1 MKTIYRVGN
10 GLRLS
15 YTSPCIY
22 TAIVHPNLGRI
33 WRNQSLR
40 HDATRI
46 PGTPPP
52 TSCAACI
59 SPVPCRVTRCDKLS
73 NNARVLTITEA
84 DRHGWDRSRL
94 SLGEGGGGGLP
105 PTPSPRLGLGHRRV
119 RQGGGRVDELMA
131 MANTQ
136 GDN

>member
-1 MKTIYRVGN
+1 MKTIYSVLG
-10 GLRLS
+10 GEWP
-15 YTSPCIY
+15 TAVVHVAVY
-22 TAIVHPNLGRI
+22 TAIVHPNLARI

-46 PGTPPP
+46 PGSPPP

-84 DRHGWDRSRL
+84 DRHGRDRSRL
-94 SLGEGGGGGLP
+94 SLGGAFPQPQVPVWGWAIDV
-105 PTPSPRLGLGHRRV
+105 S
-119 RQGGGRVDELMA
+119 GRA
-131 MANTQ
+131 
-136 GDN
+136 GDV

>member
-94 SLGEGGGGGLP
+94 SLGEGGGGG
-105 PTPSPRLGLGHRRV
+105 PSPNPKSPFGVGPSTCPAGRGTCRR
-119 RQGGGRVDELMA
+119 
-131 MANTQ
+131 AN
-136 GDN
+136 GYGEHSR